1 MAKRKNDYF
10 LLATEQVEYC
20 VKASA
25 LLVELFENYSAEN
38 VLTYKDKIHEIEH
51 LGDEIRHDIISRLA
65 VEFITPIDQ
74 EDILHLVQIIDDITD
89 ALDEV
94 VMECYM
100 LRIENAPESALMLAN
115 KTNECVNALSEAIK
129 ELKNFKKPTH
139 LRELL
144 VHVNTIEGEADGLY
158 VQANYDLFGN
168 KTDAKEIIRD
178 KTIYDS
184 FENCCDLCE
193 HASDVVEQIVMKNT

>member
-25 LLVELFENYSAEN
+25 LLVELFENYSVEN

-74 EDILHLVQIIDDITD
+74 EDILHLVQIIDDIMDVEGTFD
-89 ALDEV
+89 SIGKTPHKDESV
-94 VMECYM
+94 DK
-100 LRIENAPESALMLAN
+100 L
-115 KTNECVNALSEAIK
+115 TAIK
-129 ELKNFKKPTH
+129 IFGVEGAKN
-139 LRELL
+139 
-144 VHVNTIEGEADGLY
+144 
-158 VQANYDLFGN
+158 QAKLHYDLCLQALKDIPNNDFLLELTN
-168 KTDAKEIIRD
+168 AMFNRR
-178 KTIYDS
+178 S
-184 FENCCDLCE
+184 
-193 HASDVVEQIVMKNT
+193 